1 MGTSGSCEVAAGS
14 PQQQA
19 LRDVLRRFFEA
30 GASVIDTSPNYG
42 NAEDMLGGLLAEQKF
57 RPKAF
62 LATKLAAD
70 NREAGEAPFAQS
82 MQRLPRERVALP
94 QVPHLPDWRQPTA
107 R

>member
-70 NREAGEAPFAQS
+70 NREAGEAQFAQS
-82 MQRLPRERVALP
+82 LQRLRSERVDLL
-94 QVPHLPDWRQPTA
+94 QVDRKSVV
-107 R
+107 